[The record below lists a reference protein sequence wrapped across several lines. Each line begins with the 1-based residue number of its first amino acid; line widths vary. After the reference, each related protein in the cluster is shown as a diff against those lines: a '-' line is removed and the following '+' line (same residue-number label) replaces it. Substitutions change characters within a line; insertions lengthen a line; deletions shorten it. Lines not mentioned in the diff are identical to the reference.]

1 MKDALDKLARLRLL
15 LRELNSVIVA
25 YSGGVDSSL
34 LALVARQELGARAL
48 ITIAISPS
56 LASWER
62 EDAVAQAKQFDFD
75 LLELATDEVD
85 NPLYRANTGNR
96 CFFCK
101 ATLFDYLLNLKVE
114 RQYDAIVYGANVDDL
129 SDVRP
134 GHLAAK
140 AAGVKAP
147 LIDAA
152 LSKGEIRYLASEL
165 GLPSCDR
172 PQAACLSSRFADGIY
187 VDKERLMVVEQAE
200 AYIRNLGF
208 EQLRVRYVGGSAG
221 ADARVEVGVEQLS
234 WLLSD
239 SALQN
244 NIVNKLQSI
253 GFKNVVIDNEGYR
266 QGKANASLAQGKI
279 WINA

>member
-1 MKDALDKLARLRLL
+1 MKDALDKLAILRLL

-34 LALVARQELGARAL
+34 LALVARQELGPQAL

-56 LASWER
+56 LATWER

-75 LLELATDEVD
+75 LLELNTDEVD
-85 NPLYRANTGNR
+85 NPLYRANAGNR

-101 ATLFDYLLNLKVE
+101 ATLFDYLLKLKAE
-114 RQYDAIVYGANVDDL
+114 RQFDAIIYGANVDDL

-147 LIDAA
+147 LIDAG
-152 LSKGEIRYLASEL
+152 LTKGEIRYLAGEL

-187 VDKERLMVVEQAE
+187 VDADRLRLVEQAE

-208 EQLRVRYVGGSAG
+208 EQLRVRYIDNGTG
-221 ADARVEVGVEQLS
+221 ADARVEVGIDKLS
-234 WLLSD
+234 WLLGD
-239 SALQN
+239 SNLQE
-244 NIVNKLQSI
+244 NICKKLQSI
-253 GFKNVVIDNEGYR
+253 GFKNVAIDSEGYR
-266 QGKANASLAQGKI
+266 QGKANNSLAQDKV
-279 WINA
+279 WINV

>member
-1 MKDALDKLARLRLL
+1 MINAQSKLATLRQQ
-15 LRELNSVIVA
+15 LRALKSVIVA

-34 LALVARQELGARAL
+34 LALVARQELGSRAL

-62 EDAVAQAKQFDFD
+62 DDALAQAQMFDFD
-75 LLELATDEVD
+75 LLTINTDEVE
-85 NPLYRANTGNR
+85 NPQYRANAGNR

-101 ATLFDYLLNLKVE
+101 ATLFDYLLKLKDE
-114 RQYDAIVYGANVDDL
+114 RHFDAIVYGANVDDL

-140 AAGVKAP
+140 AAGVLAP
-147 LIDAA
+147 LIDAG
-152 LSKGEIRYLASEL
+152 LTKTEIRYLANEL

-187 VDKERLMVVEQAE
+187 VDQERLGLVEASE
-200 AYIRNLGF
+200 AYIRSLGF
-208 EQLRVRYVGGSAG
+208 AQLRVRYIDNGVG
-221 ADARVEVGVEQLS
+221 ADARVEVGKEQLAG
-234 WLLSD
+234 LLSD
-239 SALQN
+239 SLMQAAINQ
-244 NIVNKLQSI
+244 KLKSI
-253 GFKNVVIDNEGYR
+253 GFDNVYIDKEGYR

-279 WINA
+279 WINV

>member
-1 MKDALDKLARLRLL
+1 MNDAQCKLVKLRQLV
-15 LRELNSVIVA
+15 RDMESVIVA

-62 EDAVAQAKQFDFD
+62 ADAIAQAKQFDFD
-75 LLELATDEVD
+75 LLSIATDEVD
-85 NPLYRANTGNR
+85 NPLYRANAGNR

-101 ATLFDYLLNLKVE
+101 ATLFDYLLELKAE
-114 RQYDAIVYGANVDDL
+114 RHINAIVYGANMDDL

-147 LIDAA
+147 LIDAG
-152 LSKGEIRYLASEL
+152 LTKSEIRYLAREL

-187 VDKERLMVVEQAE
+187 VDKDRLSLVEASE
-200 AYIRNLGF
+200 AYIRSLGF
-208 EQLRVRYVGGSAG
+208 EQLRVRYIDSATG

-234 WLLSD
+234 WLLRDSD
-239 SALQN
+239 LQET
-244 NIVNKLQSI
+244 ICRELKSI
-253 GFKNVVIDNEGYR
+253 GFNNVVIDKEGYR
-266 QGKANASLAQGKI
+266 QGKANASLAQGKV
-279 WINA
+279 WINV